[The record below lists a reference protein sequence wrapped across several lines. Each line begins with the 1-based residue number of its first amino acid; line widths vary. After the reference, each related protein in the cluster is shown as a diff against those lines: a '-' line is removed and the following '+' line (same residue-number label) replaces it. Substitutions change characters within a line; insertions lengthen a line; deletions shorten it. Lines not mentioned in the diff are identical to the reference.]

1 MTGGTWSHC
10 PIPVR
15 FPDEETEAYRE
26 VTCPRVNGGGT
37 QEGQGAHTASC
48 GEGAVAAGEGS
59 EPTPESGWAF
69 PVRTGEAGQG

>member
-59 EPTPESGWAF
+59 GAES
-69 PVRTGEAGQG
+69 